1 MRISE
6 FCKNSA
12 KESWGLQMGQSLSD
26 QWIIARL
33 TKKNQRYREKM
44 GMKIIFEILVET
56 QETFEIKERP
66 QLVLAKNLST
76 ADRRIIERLLTKK
89 NQQKMNW
96 KLPSLILAENFLP
109 KII

>member
-1 MRISE
+1 
-6 FCKNSA
+6 
-12 KESWGLQMGQSLSD
+12 
-26 QWIIARL
+26 
-33 TKKNQRYREKM
+33 M

-89 NQQKMNW
+89 NQQKMN
-96 KLPSLILAENFLP
+96 
-109 KII
+109 